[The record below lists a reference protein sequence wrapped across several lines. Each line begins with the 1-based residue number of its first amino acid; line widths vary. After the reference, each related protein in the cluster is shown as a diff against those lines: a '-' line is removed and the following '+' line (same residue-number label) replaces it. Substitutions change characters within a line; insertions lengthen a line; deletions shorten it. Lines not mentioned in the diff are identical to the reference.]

1 MINFANKK
9 NMTVQEQ
16 NELIGELTDLAEW
29 MQDSAPCF
37 DVKEYGS
44 LEEQI
49 KSLNQDSGDFY
60 EVIIEIH
67 FNNGR
72 YITLHNQAFDT
83 LVQDSYMGDE
93 IDATSKDTVIRVT
106 YTDPETDYTMMVIP
120 ISSICY
126 TSSYTK
132 EIKWQERW
140 NTLSKDKKDD
150 CIVAF
155 NEQYKNRHQCK

>member
-1 MINFANKK
+1 M
-9 NMTVQEQ
+9 EQ
-16 NELIGELTDLAEW
+16 DDFLGELKDLAEW
-29 MQDSAPCF
+29 MQNSAPNF

-72 YITLHNQAFDT
+72 YITLHNQAFET
-83 LVQDSYMGDE
+83 LVQDSYIGDE
-93 IDATSKDTVIRVT
+93 IDATSKDTVIGVT
-106 YTDPETDYTMMVIP
+106 YIDSETDYTQMVIP

-126 TSSYTK
+126 IPAYTQ

-140 NTLSKDKKDD
+140 DALSKDKKDD
-150 CIVAF
+150 CIAAF
-155 NEQYKNRHQCK
+155 DEQCENRH

>member
-29 MQDSAPCF
+29 MQNSAPCF

-49 KSLNQDSGDFY
+49 KSLDQDTGDFY
-60 EVIIEIH
+60 EVIVEIH

-93 IDATSKDTVIRVT
+93 IDATSKDSVIGVT
-106 YTDPETDYTMMVIP
+106 YTDPETDYTQMVIP

-126 TSSYTK
+126 ISAYNQ

-140 NTLSKDKKDD
+140 DILSKDKKDD
-150 CIVAF
+150 CIAAF
-155 NEQYKNRHQCK
+155 NEQYENRH

>member
-1 MINFANKK
+1 
-9 NMTVQEQ
+9 MTEHEQ
-16 NELIGELTDLAEW
+16 YELLLELRDLAEW

-60 EVIIEIH
+60 EVIVEIH

-93 IDATSKDTVIRVT
+93 IDATSKDTVIGVT
-106 YTDPETDYTMMVIP
+106 YTDPETDDTNMLIP

-126 TSSYTK
+126 ISYYTQ
-132 EIKWQERW
+132 EINWKERW
-140 NTLSKDKKDD
+140 DTLSKDKKDD
-150 CIVAF
+150 CIAAF
-155 NEQYKNRHQCK
+155 DKWYSKRQQEK

>member
-1 MINFANKK
+1 
-9 NMTVQEQ
+9 MTVQEQ

-44 LEEQI
+44 LEDQI
-49 KSLNQDSGDFY
+49 KSLNQDCGDFY
-60 EVIIEIH
+60 EVIVEIH

-93 IDATSKDTVIRVT
+93 IDTTSKDTVIGVT
-106 YTDPETDYTMMVIP
+106 YTDPETDYTQMVIP

-126 TSSYTK
+126 ISAYNQ

-140 NTLSKDKKDD
+140 DALSKDKKDD
-150 CIVAF
+150 YIAAF
-155 NEQYKNRHQCK
+155 NEQCENHHQGK

>member
-1 MINFANKK
+1 
-9 NMTVQEQ
+9 MTVQEQ
-16 NELIGELTDLAEW
+16 NEFIGELTDLAEW
-29 MQDSAPCF
+29 MQNSAPCF
-37 DVKEYGS
+37 DVKEYES
-44 LEEQI
+44 IEEQI

-60 EVIIEIH
+60 EVIVEIH

-83 LVQDSYMGDE
+83 LVQDSYIGDE

-106 YTDPETDYTMMVIP
+106 YTDPETDYTMMAIP

-126 TSSYTK
+126 VSYYTQ

-140 NTLSKDKKDD
+140 EVLSKDKKDD
-150 CIVAF
+150 CIAAF
-155 NEQYKNRHQCK
+155 DKQCKNHHQCQ

>member
-1 MINFANKK
+1 MESYDF
-9 NMTVQEQ
+9 
-16 NELIGELTDLAEW
+16 LGELKDLAEW
-29 MQDSAPCF
+29 MQNSAPNF

-72 YITLHNQAFDT
+72 YITLHNQAFET
-83 LVQDSYMGDE
+83 LVQDSYIGDE
-93 IDATSKDTVIRVT
+93 IDATSKDTVIGVT
-106 YTDPETDYTMMVIP
+106 YIDSETDYTQMVIP

-126 TSSYTK
+126 IQAYTQ

-140 NTLSKDKKDD
+140 DALSKDKKDD
-150 CIVAF
+150 CIAAF
-155 NEQYKNRHQCK
+155 DEQCENRH

>member
-1 MINFANKK
+1 
-9 NMTVQEQ
+9 MTGMEQ
-16 NELIGELTDLAEW
+16 DDFLGELKDLAEW
-29 MQDSAPCF
+29 MQNSAPNF

-72 YITLHNQAFDT
+72 YITLHNQAFET
-83 LVQDSYMGDE
+83 LVQDSYVGDE
-93 IDATSKDTVIRVT
+93 IDATSRDTVIGVT
-106 YTDPETDYTMMVIP
+106 YIDSETDYTQMVIP

-126 TSSYTK
+126 ISAYTQ

-140 NTLSKDKKDD
+140 DALSKDKKDD
-150 CIVAF
+150 CIAAF
-155 NEQYKNRHQCK
+155 DEQCENRH

>member
-1 MINFANKK
+1 M
-9 NMTVQEQ
+9 EQ
-16 NELIGELTDLAEW
+16 YDFLGELKDLAEW
-29 MQDSAPCF
+29 MQNSAPNF

-72 YITLHNQAFDT
+72 YITLHNQAFET
-83 LVQDSYMGDE
+83 LVQDSYIGDE
-93 IDATSKDTVIRVT
+93 IDATSKDTVIGVT
-106 YTDPETDYTMMVIP
+106 YIDSETDYTQMVIP

-126 TSSYTK
+126 ISAYTQ

-140 NTLSKDKKDD
+140 DALSKDKKDD
-150 CIVAF
+150 CIAAF
-155 NEQYKNRHQCK
+155 NEQCENRY

>member
-1 MINFANKK
+1 
-9 NMTVQEQ
+9 MTEQEQ
-16 NELIGELTDLAEW
+16 QELLAELRDLAEW
-29 MQDSAPCF
+29 MQNSAPCF
-37 DVKEYGS
+37 DVKEYES
-44 LEEQI
+44 IEEQI

-106 YTDPETDYTMMVIP
+106 YTNPETDYTMMAIP

-126 TSSYTK
+126 TSSYTQ

-140 NTLSKDKKDD
+140 DALSKDKKDD
-150 CIVAF
+150 CFAAF
-155 NEQYKNRHQCK
+155 DKWYSKSQQEK

>member
-1 MINFANKK
+1 M
-9 NMTVQEQ
+9 EQ
-16 NELIGELTDLAEW
+16 DDFLGELKDLAEW
-29 MQDSAPCF
+29 MQNSAPNF

-67 FNNGR
+67 LNNGR
-72 YITLHNQAFDT
+72 YITLHNQAFET
-83 LVQDSYMGDE
+83 LVQDSYIGDE
-93 IDATSKDTVIRVT
+93 IDATSKDTVIGVT
-106 YTDPETDYTMMVIP
+106 YIDSETDYTQMVIP

-126 TSSYTK
+126 ISAYTQ

-140 NTLSKDKKDD
+140 DALSKDKKDD
-150 CIVAF
+150 CIAAF
-155 NEQYKNRHQCK
+155 DEQCENRH

>member
-1 MINFANKK
+1 
-9 NMTVQEQ
+9 MTEQEQ
-16 NELIGELTDLAEW
+16 NELLLELKDLAEW

-83 LVQDSYMGDE
+83 LVQDSYIGDE

-106 YTDPETDYTMMVIP
+106 YTDPETDYTIMAIP

-126 TSSYTK
+126 TSSYTQ

-140 NTLSKDKKDD
+140 DALSKDKKDD
-150 CIVAF
+150 CIAAF
-155 NEQYKNRHQCK
+155 DKWHSKTQQEK

>member
-1 MINFANKK
+1 M
-9 NMTVQEQ
+9 EQ
-16 NELIGELTDLAEW
+16 DDFLGELKDLAEW
-29 MQDSAPCF
+29 MQNSAPNF

-72 YITLHNQAFDT
+72 YITLHNQAFET
-83 LVQDSYMGDE
+83 LVQDSYIGDE
-93 IDATSKDTVIRVT
+93 IDATSKDTVIGVT
-106 YTDPETDYTMMVIP
+106 YIDSETDYTQMVIP

-126 TSSYTK
+126 ISAYTQ

-140 NTLSKDKKDD
+140 DALSKDKKDD
-150 CIVAF
+150 CIAAF
-155 NEQYKNRHQCK
+155 NEQCENRH

>member
-1 MINFANKK
+1 
-9 NMTVQEQ
+9 MTVQEQ

-60 EVIIEIH
+60 EVIVEIH

-106 YTDPETDYTMMVIP
+106 YTDPETDYTMMAIP

-126 TSSYTK
+126 TSSYTQ

-140 NTLSKDKKDD
+140 DTLSKDKKDD
-150 CIVAF
+150 CIAAF
-155 NEQYKNRHQCK
+155 NEQYKNRHQGK

>member
-1 MINFANKK
+1 
-9 NMTVQEQ
+9 MTVQEQ
-16 NELIGELTDLAEW
+16 NEFMGELTDLAEW

-37 DVKEYGS
+37 DVKDYGS

-60 EVIIEIH
+60 EVIVEIH

-106 YTDPETDYTMMVIP
+106 YTDPETDYTMMAIP

-126 TSSYTK
+126 TSSYTQ

-140 NTLSKDKKDD
+140 DALSKDKKDD
-150 CIVAF
+150 CIAAF
-155 NEQYKNRHQCK
+155 DKWYSKSQQEK

>member
-1 MINFANKK
+1 
-9 NMTVQEQ
+9 MTVQEQ
-16 NELIGELTDLAEW
+16 NEFIGELTDLAEW

-60 EVIIEIH
+60 EVIVEIH

-83 LVQDSYMGDE
+83 LVQDSYIGDE
-93 IDATSKDTVIRVT
+93 IDATSQDAVIGVT
-106 YTDPETDYTMMVIP
+106 YKDPETDYTNMVIP

-126 TSSYTK
+126 TSYYTK

-140 NTLSKDKKDD
+140 DALSKDKKED
-150 CIVAF
+150 CIAAF
-155 NEQYKNRHQCK
+155 DKQYENHHQGK

>member
-1 MINFANKK
+1 
-9 NMTVQEQ
+9 MTEQEQ
-16 NELIGELTDLAEW
+16 YELLGELKDLAEW
-29 MQDSAPCF
+29 MQNSAPCF
-37 DVKEYGS
+37 DVKEYES
-44 LEEQI
+44 IEEQI

-72 YITLHNQAFDT
+72 YITLHNRAFDT
-83 LVQDSYMGDE
+83 LVQDSYIGDE
-93 IDATSKDTVIRVT
+93 IDAMSKDTVIGVT
-106 YTDPETDYTMMVIP
+106 YIDPKTDYTNMLIP
-120 ISSICY
+120 LSSICY

-150 CIVAF
+150 CIAAF

>member
-1 MINFANKK
+1 
-9 NMTVQEQ
+9 MTEQEQ
-16 NELIGELTDLAEW
+16 NELLVELKDLAEW

-83 LVQDSYMGDE
+83 LVQDSYMGDV
-93 IDATSKDTVIRVT
+93 IDATSKDTAIGVT

-126 TSSYTK
+126 TSSYTQ

-140 NTLSKDKKDD
+140 DALSKDKKDD
-150 CIVAF
+150 CIAAF
-155 NEQYKNRHQCK
+155 DKRYSKSQQEK

>member
-1 MINFANKK
+1 
-9 NMTVQEQ
+9 MTVQEQ

-29 MQDSAPCF
+29 MQNSAPCF
-37 DVKEYGS
+37 DVKEYES

-60 EVIIEIH
+60 EVIVEIH

-106 YTDPETDYTMMVIP
+106 YTDPETDYTMMAIP

-126 TSSYTK
+126 TSSYTQ

-140 NTLSKDKKDD
+140 DALSKDKKDD
-150 CIVAF
+150 CIAAF
-155 NEQYKNRHQCK
+155 DKWYSKSQQEK

>member
-1 MINFANKK
+1 
-9 NMTVQEQ
+9 MTVQEQ
-16 NELIGELTDLAEW
+16 NEFIGELTDLAEW

-83 LVQDSYMGDE
+83 LVQDSYIGDE

-106 YTDPETDYTMMVIP
+106 YTDPETDYTMMAIP

-126 TSSYTK
+126 TSSYTQ

-140 NTLSKDKKDD
+140 DALSKDKKDD
-150 CIVAF
+150 CIAAF
-155 NEQYKNRHQCK
+155 DKWYSKSQQEK

>member
-1 MINFANKK
+1 
-9 NMTVQEQ
+9 MTVQEQ
-16 NELIGELTDLAEW
+16 NEFIGELTDLAEW
-29 MQDSAPCF
+29 MQNSAPCF

-49 KSLNQDSGDFY
+49 NSLNQDSGDFY
-60 EVIIEIH
+60 EVIVEIH

-93 IDATSKDTVIRVT
+93 IDATSKDTVIGVT
-106 YTDPETDYTMMVIP
+106 YTDPETDDTLMVIP

-126 TSSYTK
+126 ISSYTK
-132 EIKWQERW
+132 EVKWQERW
-140 NTLSKDKKDD
+140 DTLSKDKKED
-150 CIVAF
+150 CIAALE
-155 NEQYKNRHQCK
+155 EQYKNRHQGK

>member
-1 MINFANKK
+1 
-9 NMTVQEQ
+9 MTVQEQ
-16 NELIGELTDLAEW
+16 NEFIWELTDLAEW

-60 EVIIEIH
+60 EVIVEIH

-93 IDATSKDTVIRVT
+93 IDATSKDTVIGVT
-106 YTDPETDYTMMVIP
+106 YTDPETDDTLMVIP

-132 EIKWQERW
+132 EVKWQERW
-140 NTLSKDKKDD
+140 DALSKDKKDD
-150 CIVAF
+150 CIAAF
-155 NEQYKNRHQCK
+155 NEQYKNRHQGK

>member
-1 MINFANKK
+1 
-9 NMTVQEQ
+9 MTVQEQ
-16 NELIGELTDLAEW
+16 NEFIGELTDLAEW

-60 EVIIEIH
+60 EVIVEIH

-93 IDATSKDTVIRVT
+93 IDATSKDTVIGVT
-106 YTDPETDYTMMVIP
+106 YTDPETDDTLMVIP

-126 TSSYTK
+126 ISSYNQ

-140 NTLSKDKKDD
+140 DALSKDKKDD
-150 CIVAF
+150 CIAAF
-155 NEQYKNRHQCK
+155 EEQYKNHHQGK

>member
-1 MINFANKK
+1 
-9 NMTVQEQ
+9 MTEQEQ
-16 NELIGELTDLAEW
+16 YELLAELKDLAEW

-37 DVKEYGS
+37 DVKEYES

-49 KSLNQDSGDFY
+49 KSLNQDTGDFY

-83 LVQDSYMGDE
+83 LVQDSYIGDE
-93 IDATSKDTVIRVT
+93 IDATSKDTVIGVT
-106 YTDPETDYTMMVIP
+106 YTDPETDDTDMVIP

-126 TSSYTK
+126 VSYYIG
-132 EIKWQERW
+132 EVKWQKRW
-140 NTLSKDKKDD
+140 DALSKDKKDG
-150 CIVAF
+150 CIAAF
-155 NEQYKNRHQCK
+155 DKWYSKSQQEK

>member
-1 MINFANKK
+1 
-9 NMTVQEQ
+9 MTVQEQ
-16 NELIGELTDLAEW
+16 NEFIGELTDLAEW
-29 MQDSAPCF
+29 MQDSAPYF

-49 KSLNQDSGDFY
+49 NSLNQDSGDFY
-60 EVIIEIH
+60 EVIVEIH

-93 IDATSKDTVIRVT
+93 IDATSKDTVIGVT
-106 YTDPETDYTMMVIP
+106 YTDPETDYTQMVIP

-126 TSSYTK
+126 ISAYNQ

-140 NTLSKDKKDD
+140 DAMSRDRKDD
-150 CIVAF
+150 CIAAF
-155 NEQYKNRHQCK
+155 DKQYKNRHQGK

>member
-1 MINFANKK
+1 M
-9 NMTVQEQ
+9 EQ
-16 NELIGELTDLAEW
+16 DDFLGELKDLAEW
-29 MQDSAPCF
+29 MENSAPNF

-72 YITLHNQAFDT
+72 YITLHNQAFET
-83 LVQDSYMGDE
+83 LVQDSYIGDE
-93 IDATSKDTVIRVT
+93 IDATSKDTVIGVT
-106 YTDPETDYTMMVIP
+106 YIDSETDYTQMVIP

-126 TSSYTK
+126 ISAYTQ

-140 NTLSKDKKDD
+140 DALSKDKKDD
-150 CIVAF
+150 CIAAF
-155 NEQYKNRHQCK
+155 DEQCENRH

>member
-1 MINFANKK
+1 
-9 NMTVQEQ
+9 MTEQEQ
-16 NELIGELTDLAEW
+16 YELLAELKDLAEW
-29 MQDSAPCF
+29 MQNSAPCF

-49 KSLNQDSGDFY
+49 NSLNQDSGDFY
-60 EVIIEIH
+60 EVIVEIH

-93 IDATSKDTVIRVT
+93 IDATSKDTVIGVT
-106 YTDPETDYTMMVIP
+106 YTDPETDYTQMVIP

-126 TSSYTK
+126 ISAYNQ

-140 NTLSKDKKDD
+140 DALSKDKKED
-150 CIVAF
+150 CIAAF
-155 NEQYKNRHQCK
+155 EEQYKNRHQGK

>member
-1 MINFANKK
+1 
-9 NMTVQEQ
+9 MTVQEQ
-16 NELIGELTDLAEW
+16 NELLGELKDLAEW

-49 KSLNQDSGDFY
+49 KSLNQDCGDFY
-60 EVIIEIH
+60 EVIVEIH

-83 LVQDSYMGDE
+83 LVQDSYIGDE

-106 YTDPETDYTMMVIP
+106 YTDPETDYTIMAIP

-126 TSSYTK
+126 ISSYTQ

-140 NTLSKDKKDD
+140 DALSKDKKDD
-150 CIVAF
+150 CIAAF
-155 NEQYKNRHQCK
+155 EEQYENRHQGK

>member
-1 MINFANKK
+1 
-9 NMTVQEQ
+9 MTVQEQ

-60 EVIIEIH
+60 EVIVEIH

-106 YTDPETDYTMMVIP
+106 YTDPETDYTTMAIP

-132 EIKWQERW
+132 EVKWQERW
-140 NTLSKDKKDD
+140 DALSKDKKDD
-150 CIVAF
+150 CIAAF
-155 NEQYKNRHQCK
+155 NEQYKNRHQGK

>member
-1 MINFANKK
+1 
-9 NMTVQEQ
+9 MTEQEQ
-16 NELIGELTDLAEW
+16 YELLAELKDLAEW

-49 KSLNQDSGDFY
+49 KSMNQDSGDFY
-60 EVIIEIH
+60 EVIVEIH

-83 LVQDSYMGDE
+83 LVQDSYIGDE

-106 YTDPETDYTMMVIP
+106 YTDPETDYTMMAIP

-126 TSSYTK
+126 TSSYTQ

-140 NTLSKDKKDD
+140 DTLSKDKKDD
-150 CIVAF
+150 CIAAF
-155 NEQYKNRHQCK
+155 DKLYSKSQQEK

>member
-1 MINFANKK
+1 
-9 NMTVQEQ
+9 MTGQEEQ
-16 NELIGELTDLAEW
+16 GLRAEVKDLAEW

-49 KSLNQDSGDFY
+49 KSLNKDSGDFY

-83 LVQDSYMGDE
+83 LLQDSYIGDE

-106 YTDPETDYTMMVIP
+106 YTDPETDYTMMAIP

-126 TSSYTK
+126 TSSYTQ

-140 NTLSKDKKDD
+140 DALSKDKKDD
-150 CIVAF
+150 CIAAF
-155 NEQYKNRHQCK
+155 DKWYSKSQQEK

>member
-1 MINFANKK
+1 M
-9 NMTVQEQ
+9 EQ
-16 NELIGELTDLAEW
+16 DDFLGELKDLAEW
-29 MQDSAPCF
+29 MQNSAPNF

-72 YITLHNQAFDT
+72 YITLHNQAFET
-83 LVQDSYMGDE
+83 LVQDSYIGDE
-93 IDATSKDTVIRVT
+93 IDATSKDTVIGVT
-106 YTDPETDYTMMVIP
+106 YIDPTTDYTQMVIP
-120 ISSICY
+120 ICSICY
-126 TSSYTK
+126 ISAYTQ

-140 NTLSKDKKDD
+140 DALSKDKKDD
-150 CIVAF
+150 CIAAF
-155 NEQYKNRHQCK
+155 DEQGGVI

>member
-1 MINFANKK
+1 
-9 NMTVQEQ
+9 MTEQEQ
-16 NELIGELTDLAEW
+16 YELLAELKDLAEW
-29 MQDSAPCF
+29 MQNSAPCF

-49 KSLNQDSGDFY
+49 KSMNQDSGDFY
-60 EVIIEIH
+60 EVIVEIH

-106 YTDPETDYTMMVIP
+106 YTDPETDYTMMAIP

-126 TSSYTK
+126 TSSYTQ

-140 NTLSKDKKDD
+140 DTLSKDKKDD
-150 CIVAF
+150 CIAAF
-155 NEQYKNRHQCK
+155 DKLYSKSQQEK

>member
-1 MINFANKK
+1 
-9 NMTVQEQ
+9 MTVQEQ

-60 EVIIEIH
+60 EVIVEIH

-106 YTDPETDYTMMVIP
+106 YTDPETDYTMMAIP

-140 NTLSKDKKDD
+140 DALSKDKKED
-150 CIVAF
+150 CIAAF
-155 NEQYKNRHQCK
+155 EEQYKNRHQGK